1 MAALASLHQV
11 PDQAAAQTGSVFQQD
26 LIQRGGAKD
35 LSISVSGFHSSH
47 PSPSKTRSKN
57 CLWNCF
63 LGGVVTIVT
72 ILTIT
77 FTYFH
82 NFSHTLCSFV
92 RACLI
97 DGAIPWR
104 PSSKADLLFKAL
116 EFGCNDSHQQVTMQ
130 PRLGMSR

>member
-26 LIQRGGAKD
+26 IIQRGGTKD

-47 PSPSKTRSKN
+47 RPPLKHVPKLVCR
-57 CLWNCF
+57 
-63 LGGVVTIVT
+63 IVFWGE
-72 ILTIT
+72 LSQLSQVSQLLSQF
-77 FTYFH
+77 FTY
-82 NFSHTLCSFV
+82 TLCIFV
-92 RACLI
+92 CACLI
-97 DGAIPWR
+97 DGATPWR

-130 PRLGMSR
+130 PRLGMSL